1 MFERINHIGVAVT
14 DIEPALI
21 KYNEQFGVE
30 LLHRELLDNASIDAA
45 LVAAGS
51 DRLELVAP
59 LVADT
64 PLGRF
69 IAKRGPGMHH
79 IAYEVEDIDA
89 VLATLRERA
98 VTLIDKVARPGI
110 HGTRVAFV
118 HPSSCFGVLTEIVEP
133 AS

>member
-1 MFERINHIGVAVT
+1 MFERINHIGIAVT
-14 DIEPALI
+14 ELDPALAHYS
-21 KYNEQFGVE
+21 KQFEIE
-30 LLHRELLDNASIDAA
+30 LVHREQLDGAIDAA
-45 LVAAGS
+45 LVSAGE

-59 LVADT
+59 LIDDT

-69 IAKRGPGMHH
+69 ISKRGPGLHH

-98 VTLIDKVARPGI
+98 VKLVDEIPRPGI
-110 HGTRVAFV
+110 GGSRIAFV
-118 HPSSCFGVLTEIVEP
+118 HPSSSFGVLTEIVEP

>member
-1 MFERINHIGVAVT
+1 MFERINHIGIAVT
-14 DIEPALI
+14 ELDPALAHYSEQFDIEL
-21 KYNEQFGVE
+21 V
-30 LLHRELLDNASIDAA
+30 HREQLDDIDAA
-45 LVAAGS
+45 LLSAG
-51 DRLELVAP
+51 DGHLELVAP
-59 LVADT
+59 LATDT

-69 IAKRGPGMHH
+69 IAKRGPGLHH
-79 IAYEVEDIDA
+79 IAYEVDDIDA

-118 HPSSCFGVLTEIVEP
+118 HPSASFGVLTEIVEP